1 MRQRLLAPPLT
12 KKGEVQK
19 REEETDLKIIEV

>member
-12 KKGEVQK
+12 KRRGAKK
-19 REEETDLKIIEV
+19 EEETDLKIIEV